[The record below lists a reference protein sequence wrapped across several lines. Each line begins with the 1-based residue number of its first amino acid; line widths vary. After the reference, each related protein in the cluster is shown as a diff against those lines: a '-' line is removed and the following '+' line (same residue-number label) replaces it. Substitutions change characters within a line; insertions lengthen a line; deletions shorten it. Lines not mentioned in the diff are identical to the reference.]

1 MTNID
6 ISQATDG
13 EVNVIGHGLRTFNQ
27 EAIGEIA
34 YSPVQL
40 AARDASGAVL
50 GGFIGTV
57 FLGWLAID
65 VLWVAESHRGQ
76 GIGDRLLR
84 EAESDARRRG
94 AKAAYL
100 DTFRWQAKDFYEKHG
115 YREFGRLEDFP
126 DGQWRSF
133 MQKRLAPLA

>member
-1 MTNID
+1 
-6 ISQATDG
+6 
-13 EVNVIGHGLRTFNQ
+13 
-27 EAIGEIA
+27 
-34 YSPVQL
+34 
-40 AARDASGAVL
+40 
-50 GGFIGTV
+50 
-57 FLGWLAID
+57 